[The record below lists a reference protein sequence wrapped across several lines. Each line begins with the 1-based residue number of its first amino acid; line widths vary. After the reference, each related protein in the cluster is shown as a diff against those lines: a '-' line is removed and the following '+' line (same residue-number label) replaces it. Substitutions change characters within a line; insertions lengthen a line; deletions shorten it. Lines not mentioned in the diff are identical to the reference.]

1 MDMFFSLQFH
11 SDSNDLPHATD
22 DQIKAASAVVRR
34 IDLKDFSVCQFSNP
48 GKIAHWEISN
58 MNVLGLNG
66 YLIITYTNHNKGIS
80 K

>member
-1 MDMFFSLQFH
+1 MSSSLITLSLMDMFVSLQFH
-11 SDSNDLPHATD
+11 ANSNDLPHATD

-48 GKIAHWEISN
+48 GKFACWEMSN
-58 MNVLGLNG
+58 L
-66 YLIITYTNHNKGIS
+66 KAIS